1 MTLPTLSPNP
11 KPNYQD
17 RLRIMQTVG
26 VALDKS
32 LRLSDYDSTGAEAV
46 RSLLGG
52 IAAQL
57 GIDDTPAPVA

>member
-1 MTLPTLSPNP
+1 MTLPTLSP
-11 KPNYQD
+11 KQLLSVREAD
-17 RLRIMQTVG
+17 
-26 VALDKS
+26 A
-32 LRLSDYDSTGAEAV
+32 RLSDYDSTGAEAV

>member
-1 MTLPTLSPNP
+1 MTLPTLSP
-11 KPNYQD
+11 KQ
-17 RLRIMQTVG
+17 L
-26 VALDKS
+26 
-32 LRLSDYDSTGAEAV
+32 LSVTGAEAV